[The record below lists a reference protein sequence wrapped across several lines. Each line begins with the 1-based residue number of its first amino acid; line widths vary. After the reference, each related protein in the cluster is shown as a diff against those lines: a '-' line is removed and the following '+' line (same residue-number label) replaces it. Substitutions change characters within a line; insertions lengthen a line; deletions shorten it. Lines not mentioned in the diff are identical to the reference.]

1 MELNLQAEKSVSSQP
16 VETMHGGVL
25 VAQVL
30 RQQGVPFLFTLCGGH
45 ISPILVAAK
54 ALGIRIVDTR
64 HEAAAVFA
72 ADATARLTG
81 TPGVAAVTA
90 GPGLTNTMT
99 AVKNAQLAQSPV
111 VLLGGAAPTLL
122 QGRGALQDIDQMA
135 LMRPHVKWAQAVR
148 TVREIAPTLTRA
160 FAIAQSGIPGPVFV
174 ELPIDVL
181 YPEAVTREWT
191 AASLSRSRTL
201 TNRLTNWYVQRHV
214 NNIFA
219 RAWTKPADKPT
230 PVAVPAPAASQVQA
244 AARLLAAAQRPVLVV
259 GSQAMLGTPAD
270 AAALRDALLQL
281 GIPTYLS
288 GMGRGL
294 LGRQSLDGRQPLD
307 GRHPL
312 HKRHGRSQAM
322 KEADLIILAGVPNDF
337 RLKYG
342 RYAPRRTP
350 VIAANRSAAEMRL
363 NRKPTLGIQ
372 ADAALFL
379 RALAAAPR
387 VSSSQWAAW
396 QETLSQ
402 RDSAR
407 DADIAAQA
415 AAPTDY
421 VNPIQLCRAL
431 EELID
436 QDSVIVGDGGD
447 FVATA
452 AYIVRPR
459 APLSW
464 LDPGVF
470 GTLGVGGGF
479 ALGAKLCRPQA
490 EVWVLYGDGSAAYS
504 LAEFD
509 TFCRHN
515 LPIIAVIGND
525 AAWSQI
531 ARDQVELLGD
541 SVGTDLVHTAYH
553 QAAQGYGGVGILIE
567 RREDLLPGLRQAK
580 ALARQG
586 HPVLVNVLIGR
597 TEFRKGS
604 ISM

>member
-1 MELNLQAEKSVSSQP
+1 MELSLRLEQTMSQP
-16 VETMHGGVL
+16 AGPIHGGVL
-25 VAQVL
+25 VAEVL
-30 RQQGVPFLFTLCGGH
+30 RQQGVLCLFTLCGGH

-54 ALGIRIVDTR
+54 ALGIRVVDTR

-72 ADATARLTG
+72 ADATARLTS

-90 GPGLTNTMT
+90 GPGLTNTIT
-99 AVKNAQLAQSPV
+99 AIKNAQLAQSPV

-135 LMRPHVKWAQAVR
+135 LMRPHVKWAKAVR
-148 TVREIAPTLTRA
+148 AVRDITPTLLRA
-160 FAIAQSGIPGPVFV
+160 FAVAQSGVPGPVFV
-174 ELPIDVL
+174 ELPIDIL
-181 YPEAVTREWT
+181 YPEAVARDWT
-191 AASLSRSRTL
+191 AASLSRSRSL
-201 TNRLTNWYVQRHV
+201 PNRLTNWYVQRHV
-214 NNIFA
+214 NNVFD
-219 RAWTKPADKPT
+219 RAWTQPAGEPPT
-230 PVAVPAPAASQVQA
+230 VLVPAPPARQGQA
-244 AARLLAAAQRPVLVV
+244 AAKMLAAAQRPVLLV
-259 GSQAMLGTPAD
+259 GSQAMLGAPAA
-270 AAALRDALLQL
+270 AAALRDALVQL
-281 GIPTYLS
+281 GVPTYLS
-288 GMGRGL
+288 GMARGL
-294 LGRQSLDGRQPLD
+294 LGR
-307 GRHPL
+307 HPL
-312 HKRHGRSQAM
+312 HMRHGRSQAL

-350 VIAANRSAAEMRL
+350 VIAVNRSTAEMRL
-363 NRKPTLGIQ
+363 NRRPTLGIQ
-372 ADAALFL
+372 ADANLFL
-379 RALAAAPR
+379 RALAERTLAERVRAETPGAAR
-387 VSSSQWAAW
+387 SQWAAW
-396 QETLSQ
+396 QETLSR
-402 RDSAR
+402 RDAAR

-415 AAPTDY
+415 SAPTDY

-431 EELID
+431 EEVIGE
-436 QDSVIVGDGGD
+436 DSVIVGDGGD

-452 AYIVRPR
+452 SYIVRPR

-531 ARDQVELLGD
+531 ARDQIEILGD

-553 QAAQGYGGVGILIE
+553 QTAQGYGGVGILIE
-567 RREDLLPGLRQAK
+567 RSVDLLPCLRQAQ

-586 HPVLVNVLIGR
+586 QPVLVNVLIGR
-597 TEFRKGS
+597 TDFRKGS

>member
-1 MELNLQAEKSVSSQP
+1 MELNLQAEETVSQP

-30 RQQGVPFLFTLCGGH
+30 RQQGVLFLFTLCGGH

-54 ALGIRIVDTR
+54 ALGIRVIDTR

-72 ADATARLTG
+72 ADAVARLMG
-81 TPGVAAVTA
+81 APGVAAVTA

-111 VLLGGAAPTLL
+111 VLLGGTAPTLL

-191 AASLSRSRTL
+191 TASLSRNRSL
-201 TNRLTNWYVQRHV
+201 TSRLTNWYVQRHV
-214 NNIFA
+214 NNLFA

-230 PVAVPAPAASQVQA
+230 PVTVPAPAASQVQA
-244 AARLLAAAQRPVLVV
+244 AARLLAAAQRPVLIV
-259 GSQAMLGTPAD
+259 GSQAMLGGLAN
-270 AAALRDALLQL
+270 AAALRDALVQL

-294 LGRQSLDGRQPLD
+294 LGRQPLD
-307 GRHPL
+307 GPHTL

-379 RALAAAPR
+379 RALAAAR
-387 VSSSQWAAW
+387 VSHNQWAAW

-415 AAPTDY
+415 ATPTDY

-431 EELID
+431 EEVID
-436 QDSVIVGDGGD
+436 EDSVIVGDGGD

-452 AYIVRPR
+452 SYIVRPR

-541 SVGTDLVHTAYH
+541 SVGTDLVHAAYH
-553 QAAQGYGGVGILIE
+553 QVAQGYGGIGLLIE
-567 RREDLLPGLRQAK
+567 RPEDLLPGLRQAK

-586 HPVLVNVLIGR
+586 NPVLVNVLIGR

>member
-201 TNRLTNWYVQRHV
+201 TSRLTNWYVQRHV

-350 VIAANRSAAEMRL
+350 VIAANRSATEMRL
-363 NRKPTLGIQ
+363 NRKPTLGVQ

-379 RALAAAPR
+379 RALAATCR